1 MQVCPLTPS
10 LVSLLKQIPAV
21 YNVGYDMLKIESEVS
36 EGWSLPN
43 LVLVEHLSV
52 I

>member
-1 MQVCPLTPS
+1 MQVCPPTPS
-10 LVSLLKQIPAV
+10 LVDPLKQIPAV

-36 EGWSLPN
+36 EGWSLPKF
-43 LVLVEHLSV
+43 VSVEHLSV